1 MERRES
7 LMRRSTH
14 LLLAALAC
22 FGLHQHAVAADPGP
36 SIIPQLQARFGLS
49 EAQVR
54 GALGA
59 LLIFVRERLAK
70 QDFDAVSKSIP
81 NADYIMREVHLRGIV
96 TRPLDDIVEYQESLA
111 SLGIGQPLASQFA
124 PAVLEYLGAA
134 GFELERS
141 TLARVLD

>member
-1 MERRES
+1 
-7 LMRRSTH
+7 MRGSTH

-70 QDFDAVSKSIP
+70 QDFDAVAK
-81 NADYIMREVHLRGIV
+81 
-96 TRPLDDIVEYQESLA
+96 
-111 SLGIGQPLASQFA
+111 
-124 PAVLEYLGAA
+124 
-134 GFELERS
+134 
-141 TLARVLD
+141 

>member
-22 FGLHQHAVAADPGP
+22 SACTNTP
-36 SIIPQLQARFGLS
+36 SRPTRGQASFRSCRRFGLS

-70 QDFDAVSKSIP
+70 QDFDAVAKSIP
-81 NADYIMREVHLRGIV
+81 NADYIMRE
-96 TRPLDDIVEYQESLA
+96 A
-111 SLGIGQPLASQFA
+111 
-124 PAVLEYLGAA
+124 
-134 GFELERS
+134 
-141 TLARVLD
+141 LARNRDQATR

>member
-1 MERRES
+1 
-7 LMRRSTH
+7 MRRFTQ
-14 LLLAALAC
+14 LLFAALAC
-22 FGLHQHAVAADPGP
+22 LSLHQHAVAADPGRT
-36 SIIPQLQARFGLS
+36 IIPQLQERFGLS

-59 LLIFVRERLAK
+59 LLIFVRERLPK
-70 QDFDAVSKSIP
+70 QDFDEVAKSIP
-81 NADYIMREVHLRGIV
+81 NADYIMREVRLRGIV

-141 TLARVLD
+141 KLERVLD

>member
-1 MERRES
+1 
-7 LMRRSTH
+7 MRRFTH

-22 FGLHQHAVAADPGP
+22 LSLHQHAVAADPGP
-36 SIIPQLQARFGLS
+36 SIIPQLQERFGLS

-59 LLIFVRERLAK
+59 LLVFVHERLPK
-70 QDFDAVSKSIP
+70 QDFDEVARSIP

-96 TRPLDDIVEYQESLA
+96 TAPLDDVEEYEESLA
-111 SLGIGQPLASQFA
+111 NLGIGQPLASQFA
-124 PAVLEYLGAA
+124 PAVLECLGAA

-141 TLARVLD
+141 KLARVLD